1 MGVFIVTVNKIN
13 KSKTITIDEAKDNI
27 IKLLEIENSYQT
39 YIANIDLIDELNLT
53 GIDIE
58 EIATELNIKLQ
69 EGIISNFRDQL
80 NEENLR
86 IFSSAEVGY
95 QSDLI
100 IDNNDVGLLIK
111 IIDITDAYIEPL
123 ENIKEKVLR
132 DLKAKKV
139 NTYLSDLITSLELK
153 YKYIDMATF
162 EAYAKK
168 NNLKLSEVKNLK
180 RNESDLFKQETLDSI
195 FKLSNESSLGFRDL
209 NNNYGLVFINR
220 INPSD
225 NLIHGNDKQK
235 LILNVQ
241 ASFNQS
247 MENIIKKKL
256 SDDIEYELYIKN
268 INNLSNLSLQNS
280 FYRKT

>member
-1 MGVFIVTVNKIN
+1 MNLIITGACGHIGSYVAENIHKVKKIKN
-13 KSKTITIDEAKDNI
+13 TI
-27 IKLLEIENSYQT
+27 
-39 YIANIDLIDELNLT
+39 LIDNLKSNRFCS
-53 GIDIE
+53 IF
-58 EIATELNIKLQ
+58 NI
-69 EGIISNFRDQL
+69 N
-80 NEENLR
+80 
-86 IFSSAEVGY
+86 
-95 QSDLI
+95 
-100 IDNNDVGLLIK
+100 
-111 IIDITDAYIEPL
+111 
-123 ENIKEKVLR
+123 
-132 DLKAKKV
+132 
-139 NTYLSDLITSLELK
+139 
-153 YKYIDMATF
+153 
-162 EAYAKK
+162 KK

-268 INNLSNLSLQNS
+268 INNLFL
-280 FYRKT
+280 